1 MEEYFIYNK
10 KTILL
15 ASLFIVFI
23 IASMGVLS
31 AADTNNTHTNTHID
45 KKLVNTTDNTNT
57 EVNKIQ
63 SKNKINIQ
71 KDKIK
76 NI

>member
-45 KKLVNTTDNTNT
+45 KK
-57 EVNKIQ
+57 
-63 SKNKINIQ
+63 
-71 KDKIK
+71 
-76 NI
+76 